1 MNDWIVANI
10 NNSDFTVSDFHDIA
24 NMDVN
29 NTQMLSREQYLKSDY
44 IKNNPLF
51 QDKDGKF
58 SEDKFNEFYK
68 QKLSTFQ
75 QFTDNKYP
83 TGPALDMFDTNRT
96 KDSRVKDAKFNI
108 GRLVSNPDRQQI
120 GIEGVNIWSDPT
132 KSKSELAQMSQV
144 YDYEAGKF
152 LDYSPNDKALFNGK
166 HDYGFGWLSSFFDD
180 PLVEAVWEEEGTHID
195 PITGQETKHQ
205 KGDRKLNDKGTYY
218 YETLGGRSPLGK
230 RVLSFMDTISIDD
243 TPINK
248 YDFFDSDDIEKS
260 VGGTVAKNVA
270 ALVPMFIG
278 GPVGAIYSTAL
289 IGREFA
295 KAMPMLYGVTTA
307 LFSDGDT
314 PRWLNSIAA
323 MGEKFS
329 GGTSDYAK
337 EHSFSFENIG
347 NMVSDVALQWGQQ
360 KQIAKAFNSLRG
372 SDKYLEEATT
382 KAKALYDAKKGTMGA
397 QAATDDALW
406 MQSNLGKAALKKYLP
421 EAEKAT
427 REAGQLGRDM
437 SLAYMAIVSNSDV
450 YSDMLEQGATK
461 AEAAA
466 VALGSTL
473 GMFAVDKTG
482 LGELFFDEATEE
494 SIKQARQALKNEF
507 REARRTA
514 FKAIDATKNS
524 TANKY
529 MQKIHKAAEIGK
541 NFIDQFSDDIKYHS
555 TNFIEKAIG
564 EGVEEVAEEVVADTA
579 KSIYEL
585 AGKLGADT
593 SVKDVGAWDN
603 AFERYAMNFLGG
615 AIGGGVFYGKEIW
628 DKGTFRVNKGDEEM
642 VTLIRNGH
650 VGELRDALQK
660 MKDEGK
666 IASTKI
672 SGRLVDKDDK
682 GNPVWLSASSAE
694 DSQNNVIA
702 QLVEDKIN
710 AIDAIIN
717 NNQIGLDD
725 NELFKRMVLSEDR
738 FMRYQAVS
746 PLTNYYQDYNNV
758 IMDLIKAEQEYN
770 DAAGTIEGTADGTPI
785 VGDSK
790 PLNGMTNEE
799 AQIRANRLQEK
810 ADALQRARDKKN
822 AFLSGDTSLDYARK
836 LNFLM
841 DPILH
846 EQFLPIDEG
855 QIWKELFG
863 AKKAEDVSPDDMLR
877 FYSEVR
883 KRKEEQ
889 LKTKGTDAWERFKGI
904 EKVVAPEMANMF
916 LNADQFKAW
925 SQQMNA
931 ALNGGILDPQKL
943 EDSKA
948 TWNSQLIGEAPED
961 FAARD
966 IKRRVLDVDTGVER
980 EETDDEF
987 DERRVARQQQII
999 EFNRQK
1005 DMEYVQLL
1013 KDQLSANGY
1022 IIDPITYNFL
1032 FGPVKRV
1039 AKETNQE
1046 SYGTINNRLKN
1057 VINETLMRHVKDP
1070 RSLDILKRLDLNL
1083 ANSNDLI
1090 KEIKDTKKQVVI
1102 DAISPKLAKFADTEL
1117 TYADDG
1123 SPVNMLDFA
1132 EQADPANSNP
1142 TLGEILSG
1150 AFIPDAGFELTPES
1164 NAEFLDTVQTLASI
1178 FGENATLSEVLS
1190 KEDVKFIF
1198 DGTNK
1203 ETGKVFDNYVN
1214 AQSSASINS
1223 IQNAIAEIKASPF
1236 FGLQE
1241 NLKKTV
1247 KNPVIELVASLASKT
1262 VDGIEVPKIKEI
1274 LEQVQDDFQNIEDID
1289 TLVLDEAQLDAM
1301 YKTRDAL
1308 RLIGTFMYAASAD
1321 ADMNTP
1327 IGHNKIFNEFAK
1339 KHSDVVER
1347 WQELP
1352 EIPADYATLF
1362 SNQIAKFDQVLTT
1375 WIDFSNNNAINKRAQ
1390 FVKTDAAFV
1399 KSLYDKIQDH
1409 NDAKA
1414 FSVNIGDKKYNLLE
1428 GFGSIPK
1435 ENPNVALFETEKLLY
1450 KNFQK
1455 ALKDSGLSVRD
1466 FLSQSGLIENL
1477 VSGGIE
1483 TQSVSKL
1490 NDKLTKDS
1498 LTDFDTLQY
1507 YAMALT
1513 LDPVD
1518 FYTNLR
1524 NKVKNDDRTAPIT
1537 AQEYGQK
1544 LVLANK
1550 NQQFRDILKYA
1561 FDKTG
1566 DDRYTALN
1574 TVVITG
1580 AAGAG
1585 KTQVVARVATEGVTD
1600 KESIIALGP
1609 TSTQAIG
1616 LQKVLGLSQSK
1627 TVEEFARSILGDE
1640 VYNNIMSEV
1649 NTKPYNHEGTY
1660 YSSKEKDELTQVN
1673 LNVDEDGNLFRRV
1686 EGKPNEVV
1694 KFNTLEKTP
1703 EVVII
1708 DEATH
1713 VAAPILQA
1721 LDLYMRQNG
1730 GQLVVIGDPNQS
1742 GFWNRNNGIKNFEQ
1756 YNMFATRA
1764 PELTV
1769 SLRDNNIQKQANLQ
1783 EVRALLVTLE
1793 DLVNNKTEKEL
1804 EAYLPTALSI
1814 AKKLRFKAYNGDEVN
1829 GDLLVDKI
1837 DDELLSKIKAKAGK
1851 LGFVGNKSSAVYK
1864 QLTDAG
1870 LEEGKDF
1877 TALSKTEMQGQEFD
1891 YVIIDDS
1898 IIGDM
1903 PTDKGL
1909 REWLQ
1914 DLYTVMSR
1922 GRDAAIFVDSKL
1934 PGLIGDNRMSQYKAK
1949 APSLLDKAGGISAV
1963 DELRAKKL
1971 QVLES
1976 YNLTPLDA
1984 AEKAVE
1990 EEKKLDVA
1998 AKIEEILSRDPDK
2011 EEGDPAKDKI
2021 DNDAKVDEIQDLI
2034 NRGSDFSI
2042 TTYGNRTYLSLTGT
2056 EEGTEMGMD
2065 KDGNSKE
2072 FSGTRWIIEKP
2083 TEGPLR
2089 NLQGLIDTD
2098 RAEVFWHTTYDGS
2111 LSKMGL
2117 QKDLYDLK
2125 SAVIFQHDYDELRK
2139 ANSRVASLFNKK
2151 DWEDGRVKLEIR
2163 EANETQP
2170 LYSTFDEVGEDY
2182 KGHRYIVDLVF
2193 QVKDKKGRDVLI
2205 DLSAVNLPT
2214 TLKENLET
2222 IKTNIQARISAGKV
2236 KDPDLVTKLN
2246 GMLTN
2251 IDKDADAF
2259 EAIFD
2264 QWISDY
2270 NDRADRDKPFLIDID
2285 GALDFNKNTWFTHRK
2300 GERKKIR
2307 LGGKTNPALV
2317 RSGKGGRN
2325 TNEEEIKADRNIN
2338 FKTLNPHIV
2347 VSDVYTYSSN
2357 KKQLEEVDPSI
2368 KGKAVVFISSD
2379 TLLKPEELIHKYIE
2393 QKRNPKTHTPVVR
2406 MLVLDNYGMS
2416 FSQFMD
2422 PTFIKKF
2429 QGGEEERQPIRQNF
2443 KGIQMFTSM
2452 WNFRAALGQFREA
2465 LSKWKTD
2472 NSYTDDKVE
2481 AITKAQ
2487 DEIFRGAEVADTL
2500 SKYGIVQADLDNLR
2514 KFNEEILKD
2523 IPTFRLGYQEGDL
2536 GFHVQQYNLTGSK
2549 AYKDGKVQL
2558 LSLNQAKAT
2567 TFYNMLD
2574 KILETIVPTTSSFK
2588 NTIGTQLLKQDKTPW
2603 GKHELIDLAQA
2614 DHRRSLSGIL
2624 HFSDE
2629 NGMYIAENVSE
2640 DGALVNPLAYKEGN
2654 NWSLIPGYLTRIAS
2668 KLTKT
2673 QYDKDPDDMAM
2684 ANIFKKDKDKKN
2696 QLVASLQVGLWLS
2709 DGTLKPTDFSGAEPK
2724 IDTTLLDMF
2733 DLIFHGT
2740 VEDIH
2745 SDAQRLTDARFK
2757 NGFYID
2763 PDAARM
2769 WNADHSD
2776 TVTIP
2781 VGDSMDDSIFLKIAT
2796 SDALFEVDVDPRA
2809 SGININLQRLVSG
2822 DYGKDSEETEGEE
2835 TKETKE
2841 DKFKREHPDTWDLM
2855 NDIRDQLSEVSEDT
2869 VPEAANILTNQNLP
2883 GAVMSFLNKTDDDL
2897 NMTAYYDVND
2907 SNELVIHTLRDY
2919 FQSLLP
2925 AGVEFN
2931 DAEVK
2936 EGKIVVNKEY
2946 ELQGDKLVKNTPD
2959 ETIEEQIEEDKLISL
2974 FTKEE
2979 KDQIIEY
2986 FNEQYQQEYAAT
2998 HNTPTEMQAYVNG
3011 ITELQNILKS
3021 DDGTNKEAI
3030 RKSIDNLLDNDNY
3043 YEVFIDISEDINNLL
3058 AKKCE

>member
-24 NMDVN
+24 NMDIN

-58 SEDKFNEFYK
+58 SKDKFNEFYK

-75 QFTDNKYP
+75 QFSDKKYP

-96 KDSRVKDAKFNI
+96 KDSKIKDAKFNI

-132 KSKSELAQMSQV
+132 KSKSELAQMSKI
-144 YDYEAGKF
+144 YDYESGQF

-166 HDYGFGWLSSFFDD
+166 HDYGLGWLSSFFDD

-230 RVLSFMDTISIDD
+230 KVLSFMDTITIDD

-270 ALVPMFIG
+270 ALIPMFIG
-278 GPVGAIYSTAL
+278 GPVGTTYSIAL

-295 KAMPMLYGVTTA
+295 KSIPMLYGITTA
-307 LFSDGDT
+307 LFSDADT

-360 KQIAKAFNSLRG
+360 KRIAKAFNELRD
-372 SDKYLEEATT
+372 SDKYIKEATT

-406 MQSNLGKAALKKYLP
+406 AQSNLGKAALKKYLP

-427 REAGQLGRDM
+427 KEAGQLGRDM

-450 YSDMLEQGATK
+450 YSDMLENGATK
-461 AEAAA
+461 GEAAA
-466 VALGSTL
+466 VALGSTI

-482 LGELFFDEATEE
+482 LGELFFDDATEE

-514 FKAIDATKNS
+514 FKTIDATKNS

-529 MQKIHKAAEIGK
+529 IQKIHKAAEIGK
-541 NFIDQFSDDIKYHS
+541 NFIDKFSDDIKYHS
-555 TNFIEKAIG
+555 TNFVEKAIG
-564 EGVEEVAEEVVADTA
+564 EGIEEVAEEVVSDTA

-603 AFERYAMNFLGG
+603 AFQRYAMNFLGG
-615 AIGGGVFYGKEIW
+615 AIGGGIFYGKEVW
-628 DKGTFRVNKGDEEM
+628 DKGTFRVDKKDEEL

-650 VGELRDALQK
+650 IGELRDALQK
-660 MKDEGK
+660 MRDEGK

-672 SGRLVDKDDK
+672 SGRLADKDDK
-682 GNPVWLSASSAE
+682 GNPVWLTASSIE

-725 NELFKRMVLSEDR
+725 NELFKRMVLSEER

-758 IMDLIKAEQEYN
+758 ILNLIKAEQEYN
-770 DAAGTIEGTADGTPI
+770 DAASTIEGTPDGTPI
-785 VGDSK
+785 VGDQK
-790 PLNGMTNEE
+790 PLNGRTNEE
-799 AQIRANRLQEK
+799 IQIRANNLQEK
-810 ADALQRARDKKN
+810 ADNLQKARDKKN

-846 EQFLPIDEG
+846 EQFLSIDEG

-863 AKKAEDVSPDDMLR
+863 AKKDKDVSPDDMLR
-877 FYSEVR
+877 FYAEVR

-889 LKTKGTDAWERFKGI
+889 LKTKGSDAWERFKGI
-904 EKVVAPEMANMF
+904 EKAIAPELANMF
-916 LNADQFKAW
+916 INADQFKAW

-948 TWNSQLIGEAPED
+948 TWNSQLLGETPED
-961 FAARD
+961 FATRD
-966 IKRRVLDVDTGVER
+966 TKRKILDDGVER
-980 EETDDEF
+980 DETNDEF
-987 DERRVARQQQII
+987 NKRQIARQQQII

-1005 DMEYVQLL
+1005 DTEYVQLL
-1013 KDQLSANGY
+1013 KDQLTANGNV
-1022 IIDPITYNFL
+1022 IDPITYNFL

-1039 AKETNQE
+1039 AKGTDKE

-1057 VINETLMRHVKDP
+1057 VINETLIRHIKDP
-1070 RSLDILKRLDLNL
+1070 RSLDVLKRLDLNL
-1083 ANSNDLI
+1083 ANANDLI
-1090 KEIKDTKKQVVI
+1090 KEIKDIKKKVVI
-1102 DAISPKLAKFADTEL
+1102 DVLSPKLAKFADTKL

-1123 SPVNMLDFA
+1123 SPVNMLDFV
-1132 EQADPANSNP
+1132 EQADPTNSNP
-1142 TLGEILSG
+1142 TLGEILNG
-1150 AFIPDAGFELTPES
+1150 TFIPDTGFELTPES

-1178 FGENATLSEVLS
+1178 FGENATLAQVLS

-1198 DGTNK
+1198 DGTSK
-1203 ETGKVFDNYVN
+1203 EVSKAFDNYVN

-1223 IQNAIAEIKASPF
+1223 IQNAIAEIKTSPF

-1262 VDGIEVPKIKEI
+1262 VDGIEIPKIKEI

-1289 TLVLDEAQLDAM
+1289 TLVLDETQLDAM

-1362 SNQIAKFDQVLTT
+1362 SNQIAKFDQILTT

-1409 NDAKA
+1409 NDTKA

-1435 ENPNVALFETEKLLY
+1435 ENPNIALFETEKLLY
-1450 KNFQK
+1450 KNFQQ

-1466 FLSQSGLIENL
+1466 FLSQSGLLENL
-1477 VSGGIE
+1477 ISGGIE

-1490 NDKLTKDS
+1490 NDKLTKDT

-1524 NKVKNDDRTAPIT
+1524 NKVKNDDKTAPIT

-1550 NQQFRDILKYA
+1550 SQQFRDILQYA

-1600 KESIIALGP
+1600 KESIVALGP

-1627 TVEEFARSILGDE
+1627 TVEEFARSILGDD

-1649 NTKPYNHEGTY
+1649 NTKPSKYNGTY

-1673 LNVDEDGNLFRRV
+1673 LNVDEDSNLFRRV

-1694 KFNTLEKTP
+1694 KFNTLEKIP
-1703 EVVII
+1703 EVIII

-1730 GQLVVIGDPNQS
+1730 GQLVIIGDPNQS
-1742 GFWNRNNGIKNFEQ
+1742 GFWNGNNGIKNLEQ

-1804 EAYLPTALSI
+1804 EAYLPTALNI

-1870 LEEGKDF
+1870 LEDGKDF
-1877 TALSKTEMQGQEFD
+1877 TALNKTEMQGQEFD

-1898 IIGDM
+1898 IIDDM
-1903 PTDKGL
+1903 PTDKGF
-1909 REWLQ
+1909 RYWLQ
-1914 DLYTVMSR
+1914 NLYTVMSR

-1949 APSLLDKAGGISAV
+1949 APSLLDKADGISAV
-1963 DELRAKKL
+1963 DDLRAKKL

-1976 YNLTPLDA
+1976 YDLTPLNA
-1984 AEKAVE
+1984 VEKAAE
-1990 EEKKLDVA
+1990 EEKKLDTA

-2011 EEGDPAKDKI
+2011 EEGDPSKNEV
-2021 DNDAKVDEIQDLI
+2021 DNDAKIDAIQDLI

-2042 TTYGNRTYLSLTGT
+2042 TTYGNRTYLSLTSIDG
-2056 EEGTEMGMD
+2056 GTEMGVD
-2065 KDGNSKE
+2065 KDNNPKE
-2072 FSGTRWIIEKP
+2072 YSGTRWIIEKP
-2083 TEGPLR
+2083 VEGPLR
-2089 NLQGLIDTD
+2089 NLQGLISMD
-2098 RAEVFWHTTYDGS
+2098 RAEAFWYTTYNGT

-2117 QKDLYDLK
+2117 QRDLYDIK
-2125 SAVIFQHDYDELRK
+2125 SAVIFQHDYDDLRK
-2139 ANSRVASLFNKK
+2139 ANSRVASLFNKE
-2151 DWEDGRVKLEIR
+2151 DWNNHQVKLEIR

-2182 KGHRYIVDLVF
+2182 KGHKYIVDLVC
-2193 QVKDKKGRDVLI
+2193 QVKDKNGRDVLI

-2214 TLKENLET
+2214 TLKANLET

-2236 KDPDLVTKLN
+2236 KDSDLITKLN

-2251 IDKDADAF
+2251 IDKDADTF

-2270 NDRADRDKPFLIDID
+2270 NNRTNKDKPFLVDID

-2307 LGGKTNPALV
+2307 LGGKNNPALI
-2317 RSGKGGRN
+2317 RSTRNGRN
-2325 TNEEEIKADRNIN
+2325 TSEDEIKADKNIN

-2347 VSDVYTYSSN
+2347 VSDIYTYSSN
-2357 KKQLEEVDPSI
+2357 KKLLEDVDPSI
-2368 KGKAVVFISSD
+2368 KGKAVVFITSD
-2379 TLLKPEELIHKYIE
+2379 TLLKPQELAQKYIE

-2422 PTFIKKF
+2422 PDFIKKF

-2472 NSYTDDKVE
+2472 NSYTDSKVE
-2481 AITKAQ
+2481 DITKAQ
-2487 DEIFRGAEVADTL
+2487 NEIFRGADITDTL
-2500 SKYGIVQADLDNLR
+2500 SKYGITQTDLDNLR
-2514 KFNEEILKD
+2514 KFNDEILKD
-2523 IPTFRLGYQEGDL
+2523 IPIFRLGYQEGDL
-2536 GFHVQQYNLTGSK
+2536 GFHVQQYNLIGSK

-2558 LSLNQAKAT
+2558 LSINQAKAT
-2567 TFYNMLD
+2567 TFYSMLD
-2574 KILETIVPTTSSFK
+2574 KILETIVPTTSSIR
-2588 NTIGTQLLKQDKTPW
+2588 NSIGTQLLKQDKTPW
-2603 GKHELIDLAQA
+2603 GKHELIDLEQA
-2614 DHRRSLSGIL
+2614 EHRRSLSGIL

-2629 NGMYIAENVSE
+2629 NGLYIAEKALEN
-2640 DGALVNPLAYKEGN
+2640 GALVNPLVYREGD
-2654 NWSLIPGYLTRIAS
+2654 NWSLIPGYLSRIAS
-2668 KLTKT
+2668 KLTRI

-2684 ANIFKKDKDKKN
+2684 ANVFKKDKDKNN
-2696 QLVASLQVGLWLS
+2696 QLVASLQVGAWLA
-2709 DGTLKPTDFSGAEPK
+2709 DGTIKPTDFSGTEPK
-2724 IDTTLLDMF
+2724 IDTSLLDMF

-2763 PDAARM
+2763 PDTARV
-2769 WNADHSD
+2769 WNADHTD

-2781 VGDSMDDSIFLKIAT
+2781 VGDNMDDSIFLKLAI
-2796 SDALFEVDVDPRA
+2796 SDALVEVDVDPRA
-2809 SGININLQRLVSG
+2809 SGININLQRLVNG
-2822 DYGKDSEETEGEE
+2822 DYGKDSEEIGGEE
-2835 TKETKE
+2835 IIETKE

-2855 NDIRDQLSEVSEDT
+2855 NDIRDQLSEISEDT

-2925 AGVEFN
+2925 EGVEFT

-2946 ELQGDKLVKNTPD
+2946 ELQGDKLIKITPD
-2959 ETIEEQIEEDKLISL
+2959 ETIEEKIEKEELISL

-2986 FNEQYQQEYAAT
+2986 FNEEYQQEYAAT
-2998 HNTPTEMQAYVNG
+2998 HNTPTEIQTYVNG

-3030 RKSIDNLLDNDNY
+3030 RKSIDKLLNNDDY
-3043 YEVFIDISEDINNLL
+3043 YEVFVDINDEINDLL

>member
-24 NMDVN
+24 NIDIN

-51 QDKDGKF
+51 YDKDGKF

-75 QFTDNKYP
+75 QFSDKKYP

-96 KDSRVKDAKFNI
+96 KDSKIKDAKFNI

-132 KSKSELAQMSQV
+132 KSKSELAQMSKI
-144 YDYEAGKF
+144 YDYESGKF

-205 KGDRKLNDKGTYY
+205 KGDKKLNDKGTYY

-230 RVLSFMDTISIDD
+230 KVLSFMDTITVDD

-260 VGGTVAKNVA
+260 VGGTVAKNIA
-270 ALVPMFIG
+270 ALIPMFIG
-278 GPVGAIYSTAL
+278 GPVGTTYSIAL

-295 KAMPMLYGVTTA
+295 KSMPMLYGITTA
-307 LFSDGDT
+307 LFSDADT

-360 KQIAKAFNSLRG
+360 KQIAKAFNELRG
-372 SDKYLEEATT
+372 SDKYIKEATT

-406 MQSNLGKAALKKYLP
+406 AQSNLGKAALKKYLP

-427 REAGQLGRDM
+427 KEAGQLGRDM

-450 YSDMLEQGATK
+450 YSDMLENGATK

-482 LGELFFDEATEE
+482 LGELFFDDATEK

-507 REARRTA
+507 REARKTA
-514 FKAIDATKNS
+514 FKTIDATKNS

-529 MQKIHKAAEIGK
+529 IQKIHKAAEIGK
-541 NFIDQFSDDIKYHS
+541 NFINKFSDDIKYHS

-564 EGVEEVAEEVVADTA
+564 EGIEEVAEETVADTA

-603 AFERYAMNFLGG
+603 AFERYVMNFLGG
-615 AIGGGVFYGKEIW
+615 AIGGGIFYGKEVW
-628 DKGTFRVNKGDEEM
+628 DKGTFRVDKKDEEL

-650 VGELRDALQK
+650 IGELRDALQK

-672 SGRLVDKDDK
+672 SGRLTDKDDK
-682 GNPVWLSASSAE
+682 GNPVWLTASSIE

-725 NELFKRMVLSEDR
+725 NELFKRMVLSEER

-770 DAAGTIEGTADGTPI
+770 DAAGTIEGTPDGTPI
-785 VGDSK
+785 VGDQK

-799 AQIRANRLQEK
+799 IQIRANRLQEK
-810 ADALQRARDKKN
+810 ADNLQKARDKKN

-846 EQFLPIDEG
+846 EQFLSIDEG

-863 AKKAEDVSPDDMLR
+863 TKKDKDVSPDDMLR
-877 FYSEVR
+877 FYAEVR

-889 LKTKGTDAWERFKGI
+889 LKTKGSDAWERFKGI
-904 EKVVAPEMANMF
+904 EKVIAPELANMF
-916 LNADQFKAW
+916 INADQFKAW
-925 SQQMNA
+925 SQQMTA

-948 TWNSQLIGEAPED
+948 TWNSQLLGETPED
-961 FAARD
+961 FATRD
-966 IKRRVLDVDTGVER
+966 TKRKILDAGIER
-980 EETDDEF
+980 NETNDEF
-987 DERRVARQQQII
+987 DERKIARQQQII

-1005 DMEYVQLL
+1005 DAEYVQLL
-1013 KDQLSANGY
+1013 KDQLAANGNV
-1022 IIDPITYNFL
+1022 IDPITYNFL

-1039 AKETNQE
+1039 AKETNKE

-1057 VINETLMRHVKDP
+1057 IINETLIRHIKDS

-1083 ANSNDLI
+1083 ANASDLI
-1090 KEIKDTKKQVVI
+1090 KEIKDTKKQAVI
-1102 DAISPKLAKFADTEL
+1102 DMLTPKLAKFAESEL
-1117 TYADDG
+1117 IYADDN
-1123 SPVNMLDFA
+1123 SPINILEFVQ
-1132 EQADPANSNP
+1132 QADPANSNP
-1142 TLGEILSG
+1142 TLKEILDKK
-1150 AFIPDAGFELTPES
+1150 FIPSAGFELTPES
-1164 NAEFLDTVQTLASI
+1164 NSEFLSTVQTLASI
-1178 FGENATLSEVLS
+1178 FGENVTLAEVLS

-1198 DGTNK
+1198 DGTTK
-1203 ETGKVFDNYVN
+1203 EAGKVFDNYVN
-1214 AQSSASINS
+1214 TQSSVSINS
-1223 IQNAIAEIKASPF
+1223 IQNAISEIKTSPF

-1247 KNPVIELVASLASKT
+1247 KNPVIELVSSLASKT
-1262 VDGIEVPKIKEI
+1262 IDNIEIPKIKEI

-1289 TLVLDEAQLDAM
+1289 TLVLDETQLDAM

-1362 SNQIAKFDQVLTT
+1362 SNQIAKFDQILTT

-1390 FVKTDAAFV
+1390 FVKTDAAFI

-1409 NDAKA
+1409 NDTKA

-1435 ENPNVALFETEKLLY
+1435 ENPNIALFETEKLLY

-1455 ALKDSGLSVRD
+1455 ALKDNKLSVRD
-1466 FLSQSGLIENL
+1466 FLSQSGLLENL
-1477 VSGGIE
+1477 ISGGIE

-1490 NDKLTKDS
+1490 NDKLTKDT

-1524 NKVKNDDRTAPIT
+1524 NKVKNDDKTAPIT

-1550 NQQFRDILKYA
+1550 NQQFRDILQYA
-1561 FDKTG
+1561 FDKTN

-1574 TVVITG
+1574 TVIITG

-1600 KESIIALGP
+1600 KENIIALGP

-1627 TVEEFARSILGDE
+1627 TVEEFTRSILGDE
-1640 VYNNIMSEV
+1640 VYNNIINEV
-1649 NTKPYNHEGTY
+1649 NTKPYNYEGTY

-1673 LNVDEDGNLFRRV
+1673 LNVDKDGNLFRRV
-1686 EGKPNEVV
+1686 EDKPNEIV
-1694 KFNTLEKTP
+1694 KFNTLEKIP
-1703 EVVII
+1703 KVIII

-1730 GQLVVIGDPNQS
+1730 GQLILIGDTNQS

-1764 PELTV
+1764 PELII

-1793 DLVNNKTEKEL
+1793 DLVNHKTEKEL

-1829 GDLLVDKI
+1829 GDLMVDNI
-1837 DDELLSKIKAKAGK
+1837 DNELMSKIKAKAGK

-1898 IIGDM
+1898 IIDDM

-1934 PGLIGDNRMSQYKAK
+1934 PRLIGDNRMSQYKAK

-1971 QVLES
+1971 QILES
-1976 YNLTPLDA
+1976 YDLTPLNA
-1984 AEKAVE
+1984 IEKATE
-1990 EEKKLDVA
+1990 EEKKLDIA

-2011 EEGDPAKDKI
+2011 EEDDPSKNEV
-2021 DNDAKVDEIQDLI
+2021 DNDAKVDAIQDLI

-2042 TTYGNRTYLSLTGT
+2042 TTYGNRTYLSLTSI
-2056 EEGTEMGMD
+2056 EEGTEMGID
-2065 KDGNSKE
+2065 KDDNPKE
-2072 FSGTRWIIEKP
+2072 YSGTRWIIEKP
-2083 TEGPLR
+2083 VEGPLR
-2089 NLQGLIDTD
+2089 NLQGLISMD
-2098 RAEVFWHTTYDGS
+2098 RAEAFWYTTYNGT

-2117 QKDLYDLK
+2117 QRDLYDIK
-2125 SAVIFQHDYDELRK
+2125 SAVIFQHDYNDLRK

-2151 DWEDGRVKLEIR
+2151 DWDNRQVKLEIR

-2182 KGHRYIVDLVF
+2182 KGHKYIVDLVC
-2193 QVKDKKGRDVLI
+2193 QVKNKNGRDVLI

-2214 TLKENLET
+2214 TLKANLET

-2236 KDPDLVTKLN
+2236 KDPDLITKLN

-2251 IDKDADAF
+2251 IDKDADTF

-2270 NDRADRDKPFLIDID
+2270 NNRTNKDKPFLVDID

-2300 GERKKIR
+2300 DERKKIR
-2307 LGGKTNPALV
+2307 LGGKNNPALI
-2317 RSGKGGRN
+2317 RNTRNGRN
-2325 TNEEEIKADRNIN
+2325 TSEDEIKADKNIN

-2347 VSDVYTYSSN
+2347 VSDIYTYSSN
-2357 KKQLEEVDPSI
+2357 KKLLEDVDPSI
-2368 KGKAVVFISSD
+2368 KGKAVVFITSD
-2379 TLLKPEELIHKYIE
+2379 TLLKPEELAQKYIE

-2422 PTFIKKF
+2422 PDFIKKF

-2472 NSYTDDKVE
+2472 NSYTDSKVE
-2481 AITKAQ
+2481 DITKAQ
-2487 DEIFRGAEVADTL
+2487 NEIFRGADITDTL
-2500 SKYGIVQADLDNLR
+2500 SKYGITQADLDNLR
-2514 KFNEEILKD
+2514 KFNDEILKD
-2523 IPTFRLGYQEGDL
+2523 IPIFRLGYQEGDL
-2536 GFHVQQYNLTGSK
+2536 GFHIQQYNLIGSK

-2558 LSLNQAKAT
+2558 LSINQAKAT
-2567 TFYNMLD
+2567 TFYSILD
-2574 KILETIVPTTSSFK
+2574 KILETIVPTTSSVR
-2588 NTIGTQLLKQDKTPW
+2588 NSIGTQLLKQDKTPW
-2603 GKHELIDLAQA
+2603 GKHELIDLEQA
-2614 DHRRSLSGIL
+2614 EHRRSLSGIL

-2629 NGMYIAENVSE
+2629 NGLYIAEKALEN
-2640 DGALVNPLAYKEGN
+2640 GALVNPLAYREGD
-2654 NWSLIPGYLTRIAS
+2654 NWSLIPGYLSRIAS
-2668 KLTKT
+2668 KLTRI

-2684 ANIFKKDKDKKN
+2684 ANVFKKDKDKNN
-2696 QLVASLQVGLWLS
+2696 QLVASLQVGAWLA
-2709 DGTLKPTDFSGAEPK
+2709 DGTIKPTDFSGTEPK
-2724 IDTTLLDMF
+2724 IDTSLLDMF

-2769 WNADHSD
+2769 WNADHTD

-2781 VGDSMDDSIFLKIAT
+2781 VGDNMDDSIFLKLAI
-2796 SDALFEVDVDPRA
+2796 SDALVEVDVDPRA
-2809 SGININLQRLVSG
+2809 SGINISLHKLVSG
-2822 DYGKDSEETEGEE
+2822 DYGKDSEETEEK

-2855 NDIRDQLSEVSEDT
+2855 NDIRDQLSEISEDT
-2869 VPEAANILTNQNLP
+2869 VLEAANILTSRTLP
-2883 GAVMSFLNKTDDDL
+2883 GAVVSFRNKMDEDL
-2897 NMTAYYDVND
+2897 NMTAYYDVNN

-2925 AGVEFN
+2925 EGTEFIDVEI
-2931 DAEVK
+2931 K
-2936 EGKIVVNKEY
+2936 EGEIIVNKEY
-2946 ELQGDKLVKNTPD
+2946 KLVGDKLVKDTPD
-2959 ETIEEQIEEDKLISL
+2959 ETIEEKIEKKELISL

-2979 KDQIIEY
+2979 KEQIIEY
-2986 FNEQYQQEYAAT
+2986 FNEEYQQKYETT
-2998 HNTPTEMQAYVNG
+2998 HNTPTEMQIYING
-3011 ITELQNILKS
+3011 ITELQNILRS
-3021 DDGTNKEAI
+3021 DNGTNKEAI
-3030 RKSIDNLLDNDNY
+3030 RKSIDKLLNNDDY
-3043 YEVFIDISEDINNLL
+3043 YEVFVDINDEINDLL